1 MAEVYRWSVRDR
13 LPVIPI
19 PLRPPSPD
27 IPIDLNELVGRVY
40 DLGRYRRTLH
50 HDRPLP
56 ETMSLPP
63 GDREWA
69 QAIGQPG

>member
-1 MAEVYRWSVRDR
+1 MRDR
-13 LPVIPI
+13 LPAIPI
-19 PLRPPSPD
+19 PLRAPDPD

-50 HDRPLP
+50 YGQPLP
-56 ETMSLPP
+56 DGLALPP

-69 QAIGQPG
+69 QGTGPPG